1 MSSTGE
7 MRPTAKAWNA
17 PAYQESHSY
26 IWQYG
31 ASLVEMLNPQ
41 PGERVL
47 DLGCGTGHLA
57 AEIARAGSEVVGIDN
72 SPDMVRIAKENFPD
86 LAFHHADAR
95 DFHFSDGF
103 DAVFSNAALHW
114 IKEAEQVLD
123 SIAGCLKP
131 GGRIV
136 AEMGGRGNIESVV
149 SALRSAL
156 TAKLGHPRAE
166 VDPWYF
172 PTIGQYSA
180 LLERRGFE
188 VSFAN
193 HFSRPTPL
201 KEGEEG
207 LRDWIRMFCS
217 EFLAGLDSDSE
228 YAVLTLVEEELRPS
242 LFDGVRWVVDYR
254 RLRFQAHKIG
264 PPLKG

>member
-1 MSSTGE
+1 MASSGE
-7 MRPTAKAWNA
+7 ALPTVKAWDA
-17 PAYQESHSY
+17 PEYQESHSY

-31 ASLVEMLNPQ
+31 ASLVEMLDPQ

-57 AEIARAGSEVVGIDN
+57 AEIARAGCEVIGIDN

-95 DFHFSDGF
+95 DFHFSEGF

-149 SALRSAL
+149 SALRRAL

-166 VDPWYF
+166 VDPWYL

-180 LLERRGFE
+180 LLEQRGLE

-193 HFSRPTPL
+193 PL
-201 KEGEEG
+201 QPAHAPERGKRGVE
-207 LRDWIRMFCS
+207 
-217 EFLAGLDSDSE
+217 GLDSD
-228 YAVLTLVEEELRPS
+228 VLL
-242 LFDGVRWVVDYR
+242 GVPGQPG
-254 RLRFQAHKIG
+254 L
-264 PPLKG
+264 

>member
-1 MSSTGE
+1 
-7 MRPTAKAWNA
+7 
-17 PAYQESHSY
+17 
-26 IWQYG
+26 
-31 ASLVEMLNPQ
+31 MLNPQ
-41 PGERVL
+41 PGERIL
-47 DLGCGTGHLA
+47 DLGCGTGHLT
-57 AEIARAGSEVVGIDN
+57 AEIAKSGAEVVGIDN

-86 LAFHHADAR
+86 IPFQLADAR
-95 DFHFSDGF
+95 DFHFSEGF

-114 IKEAEQVLD
+114 IKEAEKVLD
-123 SIAGCLKP
+123 SITGCLKS
-131 GGRIV
+131 GGRIT

-149 SALRSAL
+149 SALRRAL
-156 TAKLGHPRAE
+156 ASCLGHSRSE

-180 LLERRGFE
+180 LLEQRGFE

-201 KEGEEG
+201 KEGQEG

-217 EFLAGLDSDSE
+217 EFVSGLEPESE
-228 YAVLTLVEEELRPS
+228 EKVLTMVEEELRPV

-254 RLRFQAHKIG
+254 RLRFQAYKTGAPDLTHIEG
-264 PPLKG
+264 

>member
-1 MSSTGE
+1 M
-7 MRPTAKAWNA
+7 
-17 PAYQESHSY
+17 
-26 IWQYG
+26 
-31 ASLVEMLNPQ
+31 
-41 PGERVL
+41 
-47 DLGCGTGHLA
+47 
-57 AEIARAGSEVVGIDN
+57 VGIDN
-72 SPDMVRIAKENFPD
+72 SPDMVRIAKANFP
-86 LAFHHADAR
+86 
-95 DFHFSDGF
+95 SPSMPTPEEGF
-103 DAVFSNAALHW
+103 NAVFSNGPPF
-114 IKEAEQVLD
+114 KEAEQVLD

-149 SALRSAL
+149 SALRRAL

-180 LLERRGFE
+180 LLEQRGLE

-217 EFLAGLDSDSE
+217 EFLAGLDPDIENSI
-228 YAVLTLVEEELRPS
+228 LTLVEEELRPT

-254 RLRFQAHKIG
+254 RLRFQAHRIG
-264 PPLKG
+264 

>member
-1 MSSTGE
+1 MASSGE
-7 MRPTAKAWNA
+7 GHPTAKAWDA
-17 PAYQESHSY
+17 PEYQQSHSY

-31 ASLVEMLNPQ
+31 ASLVEMLDPQ

-47 DLGCGTGHLA
+47 DLGCGTGHLT
-57 AEIARAGSEVVGIDN
+57 AEIAKSGAEVVGIDN
-72 SPDMVRIAKENFPD
+72 SPDMVRIARENFPD
-86 LAFHHADAR
+86 LAFLHADGR
-95 DFHFSDGF
+95 DFHFSEGF

-123 SIAGCLKP
+123 SISGCLKP

-149 SALRSAL
+149 SALRRAL
-156 TAKLGHPRAE
+156 TSTLGRPRAE

-180 LLERRGFE
+180 LLEQRGFE

-207 LRDWIRMFCS
+207 LRDWTRMFCS
-217 EFLAGLDSDSE
+217 EFLVGLEPAIEDK
-228 YAVLTLVEEELRPS
+228 VLTLVEEELRPT